1 MKLCRD
7 FIKSKLFY
15 RLDFH
20 KLPSVIFHFS
30 CEHTPPANQIN
41 ILFQNFIAFFS
52 LTSFAFQSISL
63 FLCIFVFF
71 AKQNAFPLKEK
82 SRQKKTTQSIEK
94 KMDVTMTPKKT
105 QPREE
110 NYLITSLLNGGGN
123 AILMLLL
130 AIVRW
135 NRDSQHVY
143 KFTTSKLIHSK
154 VYYISFRR
162 RSRSLTFFAVRY
174 EWWLCV
180 WLCVRVKK

>member
-1 MKLCRD
+1 MTLFLLVVDNKKYLRMLRISFFGNVVYKPRDSTNLLNMKLCRD

-20 KLPSVIFHFS
+20 KVTSVIFHFS

-94 KMDVTMTPKKT
+94 KMDVTMTPKKGRKLPYYESFKWWWQCYT
-105 QPREE
+105 DAALGDCTMKQRFSTCLQI
-110 NYLITSLLNGGGN
+110 YYFKI
-123 AILMLLL
+123 
-130 AIVRW
+130 
-135 NRDSQHVY
+135 DS
-143 KFTTSKLIHSK
+143 F
-154 VYYISFRR
+154 
-162 RSRSLTFFAVRY
+162 
-174 EWWLCV
+174 
-180 WLCVRVKK
+180 